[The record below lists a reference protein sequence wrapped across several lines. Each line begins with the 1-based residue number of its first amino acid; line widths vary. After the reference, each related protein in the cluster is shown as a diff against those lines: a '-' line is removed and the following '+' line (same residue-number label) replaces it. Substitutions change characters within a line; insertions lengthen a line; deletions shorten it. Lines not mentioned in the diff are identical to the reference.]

1 LEDAVLTASRPTG
14 TVASDTQAQGRVLPA
29 SPTLAALINPL
40 SFRMSRGTRAQR
52 SEALVR
58 AHGGE
63 VHEVTDLHGI
73 ESALARIL
81 SRPER
86 QPVDRL
92 VIAGGD
98 GTVQGAVTWLAEK
111 CPVPPPELIVLS
123 AGRSN
128 YIAGDISTSR
138 HFQATLERILTT
150 HQENLHSVQ
159 RVTLKL
165 QHPSLDVQHGFFM
178 AGALV
183 DQIIRDVHRWS
194 ENNPGRSSKGHFGS
208 ALGVGRFGLRYL
220 RKRNQPAL
228 PEVAVEADGL
238 GRVRG
243 RCRFLIATTLHLE
256 GRPICPYARRG
267 EGPLR
272 ISAVLAAATR
282 WPWRIPRLLTG
293 RYSNAM
299 TAKNGYLSGHCE
311 TILIKN
317 LDSITLDGQEFDLDP
332 SQPLRLS
339 AGPAM
344 SFLRT

>member
-1 LEDAVLTASRPTG
+1 MEDAVLTASRLTG
-14 TVASDTQAQGRVLPA
+14 AAATEPPARDRDLPA
-29 SPTLAALINPL
+29 RTLAALINPL

-63 VHEVTDLHGI
+63 VHEVTDLHDI
-73 ESALARIL
+73 ESALTRIM
-81 SRPER
+81 SR
-86 QPVDRL
+86 PVDRL

-111 CPVPPPELIVLS
+111 CPVPLPELIVLS

-194 ENNPGRSSKGHFGS
+194 E
-208 ALGVGRFGLRYL
+208 A
-220 RKRNQPAL
+220 
-228 PEVAVEADGL
+228 
-238 GRVRG
+238 
-243 RCRFLIATTLHLE
+243 
-256 GRPICPYARRG
+256 
-267 EGPLR
+267 
-272 ISAVLAAATR
+272 
-282 WPWRIPRLLTG
+282 
-293 RYSNAM
+293 
-299 TAKNGYLSGHCE
+299 
-311 TILIKN
+311 
-317 LDSITLDGQEFDLDP
+317 
-332 SQPLRLS
+332 
-339 AGPAM
+339 
-344 SFLRT
+344 